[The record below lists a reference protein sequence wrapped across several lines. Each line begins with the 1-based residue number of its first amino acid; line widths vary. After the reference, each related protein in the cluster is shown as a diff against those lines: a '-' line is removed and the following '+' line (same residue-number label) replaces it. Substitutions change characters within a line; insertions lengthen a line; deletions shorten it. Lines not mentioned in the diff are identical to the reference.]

1 MAFRVLVVE
10 DQLLIALHIE
20 EAVMALGLDVIGIA
34 ANRVDALKY
43 RADCD
48 IAFVDV
54 QLQDGVTGP
63 QIGQAL
69 AEDGV
74 TVVFMTANPE
84 ALDGGIP
91 GTLGVISK
99 PLFDLELIGAI
110 QYAAEVRSGGNALPP
125 ERLKRFAHCAG

>member
-1 MAFRVLVVE
+1 MAYRVLVVE

-20 EAVMALGLDVIGIA
+20 EAVTALGFDVVAIA
-34 ANRVDALKY
+34 ANHTDAMKH
-43 RADCD
+43 RSDCD

-63 QIGQAL
+63 KIGQEL
-69 AEDGV
+69 AEEGV

-84 ALDGGIP
+84 VLNGGVP

-99 PLFDLELIGAI
+99 PLFDLELISAI
-110 QYAAEVRSGGNALPP
+110 QYAADVRRGGNALPP
-125 ERLKRFAHCAG
+125 ERLKRFASRA

>member
-1 MAFRVLVVE
+1 MSYRVLVVE

-20 EAVMALGLDVIGIA
+20 EAVMALGFDVIGIA
-34 ANRVDALKY
+34 ANRKDALKH
-43 RADCD
+43 RSDCD

-84 ALDGGIP
+84 ALEDGIP